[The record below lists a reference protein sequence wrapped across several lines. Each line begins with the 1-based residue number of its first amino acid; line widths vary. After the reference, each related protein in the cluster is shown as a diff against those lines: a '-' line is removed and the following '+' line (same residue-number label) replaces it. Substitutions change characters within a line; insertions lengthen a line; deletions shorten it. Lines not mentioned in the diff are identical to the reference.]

1 MDGLA
6 FFPIAENADDV
17 GAGFGIRRHAAIAV
31 HGFRTGVVSSEG
43 KQDLIRGGLKTGQQ
57 VAEIADTAIGILSR
71 VERVDAQLARGI
83 RHQLHKTYGS
93 FGRNCAGAHGGFRFH
108 DAGHKFR
115 RQGVSPGGAEGKFS
129 RGTGYYHQH
138 GLVGWRLDGRWQG
151 DDCGWRRKRGLAR
164 FVRVVFETVHGA
176 GGKLNYAVA
185 NVQPN
190 RVRQHIMAIGVEAE
204 AIGQHGIL
212 TRREAGDSQSSTD
225 NEGDDPQTDMTNLP
239 AATCRSQEPA
249 AELAAGLGQA
259 EPGRALDIAA
269 GRGRH
274 ALWLAQRGWVVTAVD
289 RAAGPEAPGVTW
301 LARDLEVSGLEIPHS
316 EYDAIICWLYWQADL
331 LPGVERG
338 VRPGGVVA
346 LAGKTAGRFATSL
359 AAYRQA
365 FPGWEEIAAGEDEF
379 KAWLI
384 ARKPLA

>member
-1 MDGLA
+1 M
-6 FFPIAENADDV
+6 
-17 GAGFGIRRHAAIAV
+17 
-31 HGFRTGVVSSEG
+31 
-43 KQDLIRGGLKTGQQ
+43 
-57 VAEIADTAIGILSR
+57 
-71 VERVDAQLARGI
+71 
-83 RHQLHKTYGS
+83 
-93 FGRNCAGAHGGFRFH
+93 
-108 DAGHKFR
+108 
-115 RQGVSPGGAEGKFS
+115 
-129 RGTGYYHQH
+129 
-138 GLVGWRLDGRWQG
+138 
-151 DDCGWRRKRGLAR
+151 
-164 FVRVVFETVHGA
+164 FETVHGA
-176 GGKLNYAVA
+176 RGKLNDAVA

-212 TRREAGDSQSSTD
+212 TRREAGDSQSNTD
-225 NEGDDPQTDMTNLP
+225 NEGEDPQTAMTNVP
-239 AATCRSQEPA
+239 SATCRLQEPA
-249 AELAAGLGQA
+249 PELAAALGPLKA
-259 EPGRALDIAA
+259 SRALDIAA
-269 GRGRH
+269 GSGRH
-274 ALWLAQRGWVVTAVD
+274 AVWLAGRGWQVTAVD
-289 RAAGPEAPGVTW
+289 RAAGAEAPGVTW

>member
-1 MDGLA
+1 M
-6 FFPIAENADDV
+6 
-17 GAGFGIRRHAAIAV
+17 
-31 HGFRTGVVSSEG
+31 
-43 KQDLIRGGLKTGQQ
+43 
-57 VAEIADTAIGILSR
+57 
-71 VERVDAQLARGI
+71 
-83 RHQLHKTYGS
+83 
-93 FGRNCAGAHGGFRFH
+93 
-108 DAGHKFR
+108 
-115 RQGVSPGGAEGKFS
+115 
-129 RGTGYYHQH
+129 
-138 GLVGWRLDGRWQG
+138 
-151 DDCGWRRKRGLAR
+151 
-164 FVRVVFETVHGA
+164 FETVHGA
-176 GGKLNYAVA
+176 RGKLNDAVA
-185 NVQPN
+185 DVQPN
-190 RVRQHIMAIGVEAE
+190 RVRQHIMAIGVEAK
-204 AIGQHGIL
+204 AVGQHGVL
-212 TRREAGDSQSSTD
+212 TRRKAGGRQSSTD